1 MTFNKD
7 QTKQTQK
14 QKINNNN
21 PNHWKSTSSPSK
33 TRKNNENPKYE
44 WSNEGGL
51 GGGDTATWKPDIR
64 DIGETNINMN
74 LITECFKVLKERLG
88 CVKAKDS

>member
-1 MTFNKD
+1 M
-7 QTKQTQK
+7 
-14 QKINNNN
+14 
-21 PNHWKSTSSPSK
+21 
-33 TRKNNENPKYE
+33 
-44 WSNEGGL
+44 